1 MTKVELI
8 KQLWQI
14 WSDLD
19 DALRGLEFE
28 ISLDDVQY
36 LDLVENS
43 ADQLK
48 VIIDQLK
55 KENQNDRQAKIS
67 TQTD

>member
-19 DALRGLEFE
+19 DAVRGLEFE

-48 VIIDQLK
+48 VII
-55 KENQNDRQAKIS
+55 RP
-67 TQTD
+67 T